1 MKKPDTLDTVK
12 TIMTEFSKR
21 TCIERETCTP
31 VRYLWTDAFAV
42 CNFLELFHQT
52 GKESYKE
59 EALKLVD
66 QVHHVLGKHR
76 SDDTRSGWI
85 SGLAEEEGELHPT
98 IGGLRIGKKQN
109 ERKEN
114 EPQDERLE
122 WEQDGQ
128 YFHYL
133 TKWMHALNLVSEA
146 TGDPKYNRWALELA
160 QTAYD
165 KFTYTTHAGTE
176 RMVWKMSIDLSYPLV
191 SSMGQHDALDGYIT
205 CLELSSTASNYTDT
219 PDELH
224 IDAELAGLFQM
235 SQSVSWDTDDP
246 LGIGGLLSDAC
257 ILTQLIISAGMEHL
271 SEMLSKFLRHSLRGI
286 ELFLRTDILKY
297 PAEYRL
303 AFREL
308 GLSIGLHGVEKMQ
321 RLLREHAT
329 SFHNDALLRSQL
341 QALESYLPLCKF
353 IEDFWL
359 ESENQKSSTWTE
371 HLDINSVMLATSLD
385 TDGYLTLGRE
395 E

>member
-1 MKKPDTLDTVK
+1 MYDLKKEKSMKKLDTIE

-21 TCIERETCTP
+21 TCIRGEVCTP

-52 GKESYKE
+52 GKEHYKE
-59 EALKLVD
+59 EALILVD

-76 SDDTRSGWI
+76 SDDLRSGWI
-85 SGLAEEEGELHPT
+85 SGLGNEEGESHPT

-146 TGDPKYNRWALELA
+146 TGEPKYNRWALELA

-165 KFTYTTHAGTE
+165 KFTYTTHSGAK

-205 CLELSSTASNYTDT
+205 CLELSSTATKYNDMPKLDT
-219 PDELH
+219 PLK
-224 IDAELAGLFQM
+224 GLSQM
-235 SQSVSWDTDDP
+235 SQSISWDTDDP

-257 ILTQLIISAGMEHL
+257 ILTQLIILDRMEHL
-271 SEMLSKFLRHSLRGI
+271 SDLLSKFLGHSVRGI
-286 ELFLRTDILKY
+286 ELFLRTNSLKY
-297 PAEYRL
+297 PAQHRL
-303 AFREL
+303 PFREL

-321 RLLREHAT
+321 ILLHEHTACF
-329 SFHNDALLRSQL
+329 SNDAMLRSQL
-341 QALESYLPLCKF
+341 EELASYLPLCGY

-359 ESENQKSSTWTE
+359 ESENRKSATWIE

-385 TDGYLTLGRE
+385 ADGYLSI
-395 E
+395 